1 MNFSLAREIY
11 GLNGWCV
18 DSQSLP
24 SLMSI
29 LKNIQSGVA
38 LEIPETKYNAVYCYD
53 IKSKETRLI
62 SDTWELR
69 NDNDFDGIGVI
80 NLNGVITKGGGASSY
95 GTKDIS
101 RMMLRMSNDNRIKG
115 FVLRVDSGGGAS
127 NAVGLLSD
135 TINEVKKTK
144 PVYTLVE
151 KGGYMAS
158 AAYGIGSAGNKIFA
172 EDGMSVIGS
181 VGTMIAFEG
190 KKANTTDKNGV
201 KNIVLY
207 ATKSTEKNKAFEEA
221 LNNDDY
227 SLIINEI
234 LDPVNENFI
243 NTILQ
248 NRPQLKGTD
257 FAISSASPTHTF
269 NLPTASA
276 ANRGALSSADWSTFN
291 GKLTGNA
298 PITGATNTKI
308 TYDSKGLVTAGTSLA
323 AGDMPTGIDAANIG
337 TGAVSNTEF
346 GYLDGVTSAIQTQ
359 INNKKD
365 TITYGQVYTL
375 TVVASSTVYAAI
387 TGIATFNGTESNRQF
402 AVPVDGIVKNLYVR
416 MNGTQS
422 ATGSLVIA
430 VRKNGVTSSVTV
442 TVTNADGA
450 SPTKSDNVNT
460 LSITAGDLLSFQ
472 LINNATVASAGI
484 TSIAIIIERT

>member
-1 MNFSLAREIY
+1 
-11 GLNGWCV
+11 
-18 DSQSLP
+18 
-24 SLMSI
+24 
-29 LKNIQSGVA
+29 
-38 LEIPETKYNAVYCYD
+38 
-53 IKSKETRLI
+53 
-62 SDTWELR
+62 
-69 NDNDFDGIGVI
+69 
-80 NLNGVITKGGGASSY
+80 
-95 GTKDIS
+95 
-101 RMMLRMSNDNRIKG
+101 
-115 FVLRVDSGGGAS
+115 
-127 NAVGLLSD
+127 
-135 TINEVKKTK
+135 
-144 PVYTLVE
+144 
-151 KGGYMAS
+151 
-158 AAYGIGSAGNKIFA
+158 
-172 EDGMSVIGS
+172 
-181 VGTMIAFEG
+181 
-190 KKANTTDKNGV
+190 
-201 KNIVLY
+201 
-207 ATKSTEKNKAFEEA
+207 
-221 LNNDDY
+221 
-227 SLIINEI
+227 
-234 LDPVNENFI
+234 
-243 NTILQ
+243 
-248 NRPQLKGTD
+248 
-257 FAISSASPTHTF
+257 
-269 NLPTASA
+269 
-276 ANRGALSSADWSTFN
+276 
-291 GKLTGNA
+291 
-298 PITGATNTKI
+298 
-308 TYDSKGLVTAGTSLA
+308 
-323 AGDMPTGIDAANIG
+323 MPTGIDAANIG

>member
-257 FAISSASPTHTF
+257 FDNGHTEFAKNSIGKFIDGIASFDEVVEMVLTDSKNYSSTNTIINQNSKSSKKMNRQELQQNHPELVNSILQEGVQAERERVNSWLVYQSADPEAVSQGIESGATISASQREKF
-269 NLPTASA
+269 LVKMNSKNILQGLQ
-276 ANRGALSSADWSTFN
+276 NDSS
-291 GKLTGNA
+291 KPL
-298 PITGATNTKI
+298 ATNE
-308 TYDSKGLVTAGTSLA
+308 SKV
-323 AGDMPTGIDAANIG
+323 
-337 TGAVSNTEF
+337 E
-346 GYLDGVTSAIQTQ
+346 
-359 INNKKD
+359 KEKE
-365 TITYGQVYTL
+365 
-375 TVVASSTVYAAI
+375 
-387 TGIATFNGTESNRQF
+387 ESEEEKEIKQAF
-402 AVPVDGIVKNLYVR
+402 AFKL
-416 MNGTQS
+416 
-422 ATGSLVIA
+422 
-430 VRKNGVTSSVTV
+430 
-442 TVTNADGA
+442 
-450 SPTKSDNVNT
+450 
-460 LSITAGDLLSFQ
+460 
-472 LINNATVASAGI
+472 
-484 TSIAIIIERT
+484 

>member
-158 AAYGIGSAGNKIFA
+158 AAYGIGSAGNGGNGIA
-172 EDGMSVIGS
+172 SSITGTSVTYAGGGGGGAGS
-181 VGTMIAFEG
+181 AGGGFGGTG
-190 KKANTTDKNGV
+190 GGGNGGQRSSP
-201 KNIVLY
+201 N
-207 ATKSTEKNKAFEEA
+207 
-221 LNNDDY
+221 
-227 SLIINEI
+227 
-234 LDPVNENFI
+234 
-243 NTILQ
+243 
-248 NRPQLKGTD
+248 KGT
-257 FAISSASPTHTF
+257 
-269 NLPTASA
+269 
-276 ANRGALSSADWSTFN
+276 N
-291 GKLTGNA
+291 GLG
-298 PITGATNTKI
+298 GGGGG
-308 TYDSKGLVTAGTSLA
+308 S
-323 AGDMPTGIDAANIG
+323 
-337 TGAVSNTEF
+337 
-346 GYLDGVTSAIQTQ
+346 
-359 INNKKD
+359 
-365 TITYGQVYTL
+365 YTDP
-375 TVVASSTVYAAI
+375 SGFS
-387 TGIATFNGTESNRQF
+387 GGS
-402 AVPVDGIVKNLYVR
+402 GIVIVR
-416 MNGTQS
+416 TP
-422 ATGSLVIA
+422 
-430 VRKNGVTSSVTV
+430 K
-442 TVTNADGA
+442 
-450 SPTKSDNVNT
+450 
-460 LSITAGDLLSFQ
+460 
-472 LINNATVASAGI
+472 
-484 TSIAIIIERT
+484 